1 MSDNQIKVSD
11 SKVSEYLES
20 LVKLI
25 PAEIVALYAVLAAFV
40 PETLTG
46 QLFVTIP
53 LFALTPFYLYFSM
66 GVNKIGQIAIST
78 FAFVVWLFAI
88 GGPFVYF
95 GWYEAWMGGTLLA
108 LYTLVPPMVYG
119 KRLPAYEGE
128 NKEMYK
134 GRFTTESKSR
144 QMSWRE
150 I

>member
-1 MSDNQIKVSD
+1 MSDQSIPK

-25 PAEIVALYAVLAAFV
+25 PAEIVAIYAVLAAFV

-66 GVNKIGQIAIST
+66 GVKNFGQVAIST
-78 FAFVVWLFAI
+78 IAFVVWLFAI
-88 GGPFVYF
+88 GGPFVHF
-95 GWYEAWMGGTLLA
+95 EWYEAWMGGSLLA
-108 LYTLVPPMVYG
+108 IYTLFPPMIYG

-128 NKEMYK
+128 NEEMYK
-134 GRFTTESKSR
+134 GKFTTETKSR
-144 QMSWRE
+144 QVSWRE